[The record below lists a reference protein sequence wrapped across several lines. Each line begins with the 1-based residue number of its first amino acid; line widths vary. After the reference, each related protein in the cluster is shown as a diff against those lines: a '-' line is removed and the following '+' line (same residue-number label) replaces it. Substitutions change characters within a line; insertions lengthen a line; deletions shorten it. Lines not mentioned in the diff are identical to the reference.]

1 MKLKLSI
8 YSLIIITILVPLSLF
23 FFTPIYVEIYT
34 ILLVVSIFFLL
45 TIIRLKRIIFTK
57 KLLTTI
63 FLFLFLII
71 YFLINKN
78 NNAIYD
84 VYYKPDDYK
93 VYFNIFY
100 TLIILF
106 CTFLIGYFYSLQ
118 IEHPLKI
125 FSKIFSFQLI
135 FFFFYNLWVHLP
147 LDDIS
152 NNNLGTGFRVFL
164 FLPFFMI
171 AFNIN
176 KKKILIFLYIAALIY
191 LVLISN
197 RGALVATTIFFIS
210 YCIYPYLLKSRNLF
224 RAYFFFNVF
233 VIFILSYLYLENL
246 DNKLLDTIS
255 QYLFNKQINTRG
267 SLWIEL
273 IEIIK
278 QNFLFGYGLNQ
289 ASEHISYVGDFNRNN
304 LASHNMFL
312 EILLKGGL
320 VGLLLFLF
328 LLYSIFAQFF
338 CYIENYWG
346 RIGNSFVIGIIYFG
360 ATSTE
365 FFFGNI
371 VNNVMIWLFLAVAV
385 AQVTKINKAYLEMF
399 ATKKFS

>member
-125 FSKIFSFQLI
+125 FSKIF
-135 FFFFYNLWVHLP
+135 
-147 LDDIS
+147 
-152 NNNLGTGFRVFL
+152 
-164 FLPFFMI
+164 
-171 AFNIN
+171 
-176 KKKILIFLYIAALIY
+176 
-191 LVLISN
+191 
-197 RGALVATTIFFIS
+197 
-210 YCIYPYLLKSRNLF
+210 
-224 RAYFFFNVF
+224 
-233 VIFILSYLYLENL
+233 
-246 DNKLLDTIS
+246 
-255 QYLFNKQINTRG
+255 
-267 SLWIEL
+267 
-273 IEIIK
+273 
-278 QNFLFGYGLNQ
+278 
-289 ASEHISYVGDFNRNN
+289 
-304 LASHNMFL
+304 
-312 EILLKGGL
+312 
-320 VGLLLFLF
+320 
-328 LLYSIFAQFF
+328 
-338 CYIENYWG
+338 
-346 RIGNSFVIGIIYFG
+346 
-360 ATSTE
+360 
-365 FFFGNI
+365 
-371 VNNVMIWLFLAVAV
+371 
-385 AQVTKINKAYLEMF
+385 
-399 ATKKFS
+399 